1 MHDDMKQ
8 DSALA
13 GVVWAFAERIL
24 AQIVSLFVSIV
35 LARLLLPS
43 EYGIVALVMIFIT
56 IANVFVSYG
65 LGDALIQKK
74 DADARDF
81 STIFY
86 CNITISIL
94 IYVLIVLAAPY
105 VADFYHE
112 PLIVPVFRVLG
123 IKIPIAAINSIQ
135 HAYVSKHMQFRKFFF
150 STLGGTLSSG
160 VVGIW
165 MAYSGYGVWAL
176 VTQYLMNTCIDTIV
190 LFLTVKWHPTFQ
202 YSGKTAK
209 ELLSFGW
216 KSTSSALLNSVYTSL
231 RSLII
236 GRVYS
241 SADLAFYNK
250 GNAYPSLII
259 TNVNTSISR
268 VTYPVLSNNKD
279 DEKKYIELLRKA
291 VRNSSYVVHPGLVL
305 LMVVAQPFISLL
317 LTDKWLPCVPFLRV
331 LCVYWMAEPLLS
343 NYSNVMKSLGR
354 SDLQLKM
361 EMLTKLIGIVMIL
374 ISMQISALALAFSA
388 TLTAFFSVFIG
399 MMMVKKIVNYTPI
412 EQMKDYGASLLLSFF
427 VGLPVFFVSYIQL
440 PTVIIIL
447 IQGAIFASLYLMLS
461 KLLKMEGFLYVMQS
475 FKRLKKMIMGKFY
488 NE

>member
-1 MHDDMKQ
+1 MQDGAKK

-13 GVVWAFAERIL
+13 GVVWAFSERIL
-24 AQIVSLFVSIV
+24 AQIVSLVVSII

-43 EYGIVALVMIFIT
+43 EYGIVALVMVFIT

-94 IYVLIVLAAPY
+94 IYGLIIVAAPLI
-105 VADFYHE
+105 ADFYHE
-112 PLIVPVFRVLG
+112 PLLIPVVRILG

-150 STLGGTLSSG
+150 STLGGTLFSG

-165 MAYSGYGVWAL
+165 MAYRGYGVWAL
-176 VTQYLMNTCIDTIV
+176 VAQYLMNTCIDTMV
-190 LFLTVKWHPTFQ
+190 LFITVKWRPTLQ
-202 YSGKTAK
+202 YSVKTAK

-216 KSTSSALLNSVYTSL
+216 KATLAALVNSVYTSL

-236 GRVYS
+236 GRVYG

-250 GNAYPSLII
+250 GNAYPCLII
-259 TNVNTSISR
+259 TNINTSISR
-268 VTYPVLSNNKD
+268 VTYPVLSNNKQ

-305 LMVVAQPFISLL
+305 LMVVAQPFISFL
-317 LTDKWLPCVPFLRV
+317 LTEKWMPCVPFLQI
-331 LCVYWMAEPLLS
+331 LCVYYMAEPLLTS
-343 NYSNVMKSLGR
+343 YSNVLKSLGR

-361 EMLTKLIGIVMIL
+361 EVLTKFIGVLLIVIGMRF
-374 ISMQISALALAFSA
+374 SALALAISA
-388 TLTAFFSVFIG
+388 TITAFVSVFIG
-399 MMMVKKIVNYTPI
+399 MVFVRKVVKYSPI
-412 EQMKDYGASLLLSFF
+412 DQIKDSCASLLLSFF
-427 VGLPVFFVSYIQL
+427 VGFPVYLMNYIQL
-440 PTVIIIL
+440 PDVVLIL
-447 IQGAIFASLYLMLS
+447 IQSALFASLYLLFS
-461 KLLKMEGFLYVMQS
+461 NLLKMEGFLYVMQS
-475 FKRLKKMIMGKFY
+475 FKRLR
-488 NE
+488 NR

>member
-1 MHDDMKQ
+1 MQDSAKK

-13 GVVWAFAERIL
+13 GVAWAFAERIL
-24 AQIVSLFVSIV
+24 AQVVSLVVSII

-43 EYGIVALVMIFIT
+43 EYGIVALVMVFIT

-94 IYVLIVLAAPY
+94 IYGLIVLAAPFL
-105 VADFYHE
+105 ADFYHE
-112 PLIVPVFRVLG
+112 PLLVPVFCVLG

-150 STLGGTLSSG
+150 STLGGTLFSG

-165 MAYSGYGVWAL
+165 MAYRGYGVWAL

-190 LFLTVKWHPTFQ
+190 LFFTVKWRPTLQ
-202 YSGKTAK
+202 YSRKTAK

-216 KSTSSALLNSVYTSL
+216 KATLSALLNSVYTSL

-259 TNVNTSISR
+259 TNINTSISR

-279 DEKKYIELLRKA
+279 DEKKYKELLRKA

-305 LMVVAQPFISLL
+305 LMVIAQPFISFL
-317 LTDKWLPCVPFLRV
+317 LTEKWLPCVPFLQI
-331 LCVYWMAEPLLS
+331 LCVYWMAQPLLT

-361 EMLTKLIGIVMIL
+361 EVLTKSIGVLLIVASMR
-374 ISMQISALALAFSA
+374 ISTLALAISA
-388 TLTAFFSVFIG
+388 TVTAFISVFIG
-399 MMMVKKIVNYTPI
+399 MMIVRKIVKYTPM
-412 EQMKDYGASLLLSFF
+412 EQIKDGCASILLSFF
-427 VGLPVFFVSYIQL
+427 IGLPVYFVCCIQL
-440 PTVIIIL
+440 PDFVLIL
-447 IQGAIFASLYLMLS
+447 IQSALFVSLYLILS
-461 KLLKMEGFLYVMQS
+461 KLLKMEGFLYIMQS
-475 FKRLKKMIMGKFY
+475 FKRIK
-488 NE
+488 NR

>member
-1 MHDDMKQ
+1 MQDSAKK

-13 GVVWAFAERIL
+13 GVAWAFAERIL
-24 AQIVSLFVSIV
+24 AQVVSLVVSII

-43 EYGIVALVMIFIT
+43 EYGIVALVMVFIT

-94 IYVLIVLAAPY
+94 IYGLIVLAAPFL
-105 VADFYHE
+105 ADFYHE
-112 PLIVPVFRVLG
+112 PLLVPVFCVLG

-150 STLGGTLSSG
+150 STLGGTLFSG

-165 MAYSGYGVWAL
+165 MAYRGYGVWAL

-190 LFLTVKWHPTFQ
+190 LFFTVKWRPTLQ

-216 KSTSSALLNSVYTSL
+216 KATLSALLNSVYTSL

-259 TNVNTSISR
+259 TNINTSISR

-279 DEKKYIELLRKA
+279 DEKKYKELLRMA

-305 LMVVAQPFISLL
+305 LMVIAQPFISFL
-317 LTDKWLPCVPFLRV
+317 LTEKWLPCVPFLQI
-331 LCVYWMAEPLLS
+331 LCVYWMAQPLLT

-361 EMLTKLIGIVMIL
+361 EVLTKSIGVLLIVASMR
-374 ISMQISALALAFSA
+374 ISTLALAISA
-388 TLTAFFSVFIG
+388 TVTAFISVFIG
-399 MMMVKKIVNYTPI
+399 MMIVRKIVKYTPM
-412 EQMKDYGASLLLSFF
+412 EQIKDGCASILLSFF
-427 VGLPVFFVSYIQL
+427 IGLPVYFVSCIQL
-440 PTVIIIL
+440 PDVVLIL
-447 IQGAIFASLYLMLS
+447 IQSGLFASLYLILS
-461 KLLKMEGFLYVMQS
+461 KLLKMEGFLYIMQS
-475 FKRLKKMIMGKFY
+475 FKRIKSR
-488 NE
+488 

>member
-1 MHDDMKQ
+1 MQDGTKK

-13 GVVWAFAERIL
+13 GVAWAFAERIL
-24 AQIVSLFVSIV
+24 AQVVSLVVSII

-43 EYGIVALVMIFIT
+43 EYGIVALVMVFIT

-81 STIFY
+81 STVFY
-86 CNITISIL
+86 CNVTISFL
-94 IYVLIVLAAPY
+94 IYGLIIFAAPFLS
-105 VADFYHE
+105 DFYHE
-112 PLIVPVFRVLG
+112 PLLVSVFCALG

-150 STLGGTLSSG
+150 STLGGTIFSG

-165 MAYSGYGVWAL
+165 MAYRGYGVWAL

-190 LFLTVKWHPTFQ
+190 LFFTVKWHPTLQF
-202 YSGKTAK
+202 SRKAAK
-209 ELLSFGW
+209 ELLCFGW
-216 KSTSSALLNSVYTSL
+216 KTTLSALLNSVYTSL

-259 TNVNTSISR
+259 TNINTSISR

-279 DEKKYIELLRKA
+279 DEKKYKELLRKA

-305 LMVVAQPFISLL
+305 LMVIAQPFIGFL
-317 LTDKWLPCVPFLRV
+317 LTEKWLPSVPFLQI
-331 LCVYWMAEPLLS
+331 LCLYWMAQPLLT

-361 EMLTKLIGIVMIL
+361 EVLTKSIGVLLIVVSMR
-374 ISMQISALALAFSA
+374 ISTLALAISA
-388 TLTAFFSVFIG
+388 TITAFVSVFIG
-399 MMMVKKIVNYTPI
+399 MMIVRKIVKYTPI
-412 EQMKDYGASLLLSFF
+412 EQMKDGCTSILLSFF
-427 VGLPVFFVSYIQL
+427 IGLPIYFVRYFRLSDVVL
-440 PTVIIIL
+440 IL
-447 IQGAIFASLYLMLS
+447 IQSVLFVSLYLILS

-475 FKRLKKMIMGKFY
+475 FRRLR
-488 NE
+488 NR